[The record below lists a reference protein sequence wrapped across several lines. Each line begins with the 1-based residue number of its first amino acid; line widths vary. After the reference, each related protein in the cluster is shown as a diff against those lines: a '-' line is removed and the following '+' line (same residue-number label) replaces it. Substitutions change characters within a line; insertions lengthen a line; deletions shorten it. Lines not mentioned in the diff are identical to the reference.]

1 MHSTRRLF
9 FLLLCFAYLLG
20 EAQKK
25 PVSPFKKRYAPAQ
38 LREDALI
45 FSNVVMAMHPAIGLY
60 QPRIY
65 YRRVFDS
72 LITSL
77 RDSMTEREFRIRLK
91 LVTDDLHC
99 GHTEVLYSTAYY
111 KEAAKVKQ
119 NFSPYIFI
127 PVKGKLYMIANVG
140 KGPPDTLLKRGTEI
154 TKINGIPVDS
164 MIRYAKRFIT
174 SDGYVQSAK
183 DHYLQL
189 GFNSYFV
196 GLFGR
201 PDTFVVEYSNGK
213 KTGTAKYAAFQPKS
227 LPALPLGPRN
237 DSLFC
242 KFKRASVKYRWLDTN
257 EKTLQMKLDKFA
269 NTGYSRAYRKI
280 FRKMRRHKS
289 ENLVLD
295 IRNNG
300 GGSLTNSYKLL
311 SYLID
316 TTATQT
322 LQTGIRNYPY
332 RKYTSGNIF
341 FKLTRFAY
349 RIIGKQRRV
358 DTLDNFIYT
367 IKPKKRNHFN
377 GKVVVLM
384 NGGSF
389 SASTL
394 VAAYL
399 RFRKNTLFIGEETGG
414 TAEGCNAG
422 VTPYYRLPNTGLR
435 VRVPAFRIVH
445 DVSPVI
451 TGQGIFPDLKTEY
464 TLKDILQRRDLELE
478 KAKEVLKIP

>member
-1 MHSTRRLF
+1 MHLTRRFALF
-9 FLLLCFAYLLG
+9 FFISVFSLLS
-20 EAQKK
+20 AQKK
-25 PVSPFKKRYAPAQ
+25 PTAFTRKYSPRQ

-45 FSNVVMAMHPAIGLY
+45 FSNVMMAMHPAIGIY
-60 QPRIY
+60 KTREY
-65 YRRVFDS
+65 YRHSFDS
-72 LITSL
+72 LIRSL
-77 RDSMTEREFRIRLK
+77 RDSLTEREFRIRLK
-91 LVTDDLHC
+91 LIADDLHC

-127 PVKGKLYMIANVG
+127 PIKNKLYMLGSLG

-154 TKINGIPVDS
+154 VRINGVPVDS

-189 GFNSYFV
+189 GFNNYFV

-201 PDTFVVEYSNGK
+201 PDTFVVDYTNGK
-213 KTGTAKYAAFQPKS
+213 KSGTAKYAAFQPKA
-227 LPALPLGPRN
+227 LPSLPLGPRN

-242 KFKRASVKYRWLDTN
+242 KFKKAGMRYRWLDTN
-257 EKTLQMKLDKFA
+257 KKTMHLRIEKFA
-269 NTGYSRAYRKI
+269 NTRYNRAYRRL
-280 FRKMRRHKS
+280 FRSLKKNKS
-289 ENLVLD
+289 DNLVLD

-316 TTATQT
+316 TTVTQT
-322 LQTGIRNYPY
+322 LKTGIKNYPF

-349 RIIGKQRRV
+349 KVIGKKRTIDSV
-358 DTLDNFIYT
+358 DNFIYT
-367 IKPKKRNHFN
+367 IKPKKRRHFN

-399 RFRKNTLFIGEETGG
+399 RFRKNTLFVGEETGG

-422 VTPYYRLPNTGLR
+422 VTPYYRLPNTGIR

-445 DVSPVI
+445 DVNPVI
-451 TGQGIFPDLKTEY
+451 TGQGIYPDFRVEY
-464 TLKDILQRRDLELE
+464 SLKDILQRRDLEVE
-478 KAKEVLKIP
+478 KARELLKIP